1 MNLLLDTHVL
11 LWWIDGSKRL
21 GLRAK
26 TAMFK
31 SGVSLWLSAA
41 SAWELIIKFNAGRL
55 KLGKPPDETI
65 TQLIESGFQTLPIT
79 VRHALA
85 IGALP
90 SRHADPFDRILV
102 AQAQCEDLTI
112 VTADELIASYNVRTM
127 DASV

>member
-11 LWWIDGSKRL
+11 LWWIDGSKKL

-26 TAMFK
+26 GAMFK

-41 SAWELIIKFNAGRL
+41 SAWELVIKFNAGRL
-55 KLGKPPDETI
+55 KLGKPPEETI
-65 TQLIESGFQTLPIT
+65 AQLIESGFQTLPIT
-79 VRHALA
+79 VQHALA

-90 SRHADPFDRILV
+90 SLHADPFDRLLV
-102 AQAQCEDLTI
+102 AQAQCEGLTI
-112 VTADELIASYNVRTM
+112 VTVDPAISAYDVRTI